1 MICEILLPKPIE
13 QTFYYKTSKFLET
26 GIVVR
31 VEFKS
36 KKVVGVVI
44 KTHREKIYNKPL
56 KFIDSILSPTPLP
69 NEILKSSEF
78 VARYSCNFM
87 SLILKLF
94 LTGFERNS
102 TIKLEKKLSSNPK
115 KLELSSEQRTASIY
129 LKKLGNKFKVVVLH
143 GVTGSGKTRVFMSLV
158 KEKLLNGF
166 QCLILVPEIILTSE
180 WVKEIK
186 EDFCISPVIYHS
198 SINKKRREEICKAV
212 FNKDLNFIVGTRSAL
227 TLPFT
232 NLGVIIIDEEHDS
245 SYKQNTQIILNYRDF
260 AIVRA
265 KNSNCNIILSSAT
278 PSIETFLNVRNKKF
292 EIVKLKNRIN
302 KNTLPTVS
310 IIDSRK
316 QKGLISNKLQKEIE
330 SNISNNL
337 QTLLFLNKRGYA
349 PFVIC
354 KKCGTTKTCDNCS
367 SSLTLHEFTNKK
379 KSYLLC
385 HYCNYKEYFENSC
398 ESCNSKNSLIF
409 PGYGVERVYEEVRNL
424 FPDAKISLLSSDK
437 VKNKILSKEIKDI
450 IENKVQIIIGT
461 QIISKGHNFPF
472 LKTVGIL
479 NIDSILNDFDFRSS
493 EKAFQQITQVA
504 GRAGRK
510 GLNGKVFIQTYQ
522 PNHPVIKSSIN
533 ADYKW
538 FVNNELN
545 ERRKN
550 FLPPF
555 SSFISIIINSANE
568 NKARAYGLNLRNL
581 IKENFPNIVLFGPSP
596 SIMFKQNKIFRF
608 RMLIKLKKN
617 IKSGAIFKNFLT
629 KIIIPNGIKIY
640 VDVDPINFT

>member
-13 QTFYYKTSKFLET
+13 KTFYYKTSKFLDT

-44 KTHREKIYNKPL
+44 KTHTEKIYDKPL
-56 KFIDSILSPTPLP
+56 KFIDSILSSNPLP
-69 NEILKSSEF
+69 NEILKSSDF
-78 VARYSCNFM
+78 VAKYSCNFR

-102 TIKLEKKLSSNPK
+102 TIKLEKNLFSKPK
-115 KLELSSEQRTASIY
+115 KLELSSEQTKASIY
-129 LKKLGNKFKVVVLH
+129 LKQLGNQFRVAVLH

-180 WVKEIK
+180 WVKEIE
-186 EDFCISPVIYHS
+186 EDFNISPIIYHS
-198 SINKKRREEICKAV
+198 SINKKKREEICNAV
-212 FNKDLNFIVGTRSAL
+212 FNKDINFIVGTRSAL

-232 NLGVIIIDEEHDS
+232 NLGVIIIDEEHDN
-245 SYKQNTQIILNYRDF
+245 SYKQNTQLILNYRDF

-278 PSIETFLNVRNKKF
+278 PSVETFLNVKTNKYQ
-292 EIVKLKNRIN
+292 IVKLKNRIN
-302 KNTLPTVS
+302 KNTLPTIK
-310 IIDSRK
+310 IIDSRG
-316 QKGLISNKLQKEIE
+316 QKGLISNKLVQQIKI
-330 SNISNNL
+330 NISNNL

-354 KKCGTTKTCDNCS
+354 KKCGITKTCDNCS
-367 SSLTLHEFTNKK
+367 SSLTLHEFVNKK

-385 HYCNYKEYFENSC
+385 HYCNHKEYFENSC
-398 ESCNSKNSLIF
+398 KSCNSKNSLIF
-409 PGYGVERVYEEVRNL
+409 PGYGVEKVYEEVFNL

-437 VKNKILSKEIKDI
+437 VRNKILSKEIKDV

-510 GLNGKVFIQTYQ
+510 GLNGEVFIQTYQ
-522 PNHPVIKSSIN
+522 PNHPVIKSSISAN
-533 ADYKW
+533 YES
-538 FVNNELN
+538 FINYELN

-555 SSFISIIINSANE
+555 SSFISIIINSTNV
-568 NKARAYGLNLRNL
+568 NKAKTYGLNLKNL
-581 IKENFPNIVLFGPSP
+581 IKANFPNIVLFGPSP
-596 SIMFKQNKIFRF
+596 SIIFKQNKIFRF

-617 IKSGAIFKNFLT
+617 SKLGLNFKNFLT
-629 KIIIPNGIKIY
+629 KIITPNGVKIY
-640 VDVDPINFT
+640 IDVDPINFT

>member
-1 MICEILLPKPIE
+1 MICEILLLKPI
-13 QTFYYKTSKFLET
+13 QKTFYYKTSEFLET
-26 GIVVR
+26 GIVVK

-44 KTHREKIYNKPL
+44 KTHSEKIYNKPL
-56 KFIDSILSPTPLP
+56 KSIDNILSSIPLP
-69 NEILKSSEF
+69 YEILKSTAF
-78 VARYSCNFM
+78 VAKYTCNFRA
-87 SLILKLF
+87 LILKLF

-102 TIKLEKKLSSNPK
+102 TIKLEKNLCNRTK
-115 KLELSSEQRTASIY
+115 KIELSSEQTKAIKS
-129 LKKLGNKFKVVVLH
+129 LKELGNKFKVAVLH

-180 WVKEIK
+180 WVKEIEK
-186 EDFCISPVIYHS
+186 DFNISPIIYHS
-198 SINKKRREEICKAV
+198 SVNKKKREEIRKAV
-212 FNKDLNFIVGTRSAL
+212 FNKNLNFIIGTRSAL

-232 NLGVIIIDEEHDS
+232 NLGVIIIDEEHDN
-245 SYKQNTQIILNYRDF
+245 SYKQNNQLILNFRDF

-278 PSIETFLNVRNKKF
+278 PSIETFLNVKTKKF
-292 EIVKLKNRIN
+292 EIVKLKKRVN
-302 KNTLPTVS
+302 KNVLPT
-310 IIDSRK
+310 IKILDSRK
-316 QKGLISNKLQKEIE
+316 QKGLISDKLQQEIK
-330 SNISNNL
+330 SNISKNL
-337 QTLLFLNKRGYA
+337 QTLLFLNKRGYS

-354 KKCGTTKTCDNCS
+354 KKCGVTKTCNNCS
-367 SSLTLHEFTNKK
+367 SSLTLHEFDGGK

-385 HYCNYKEYFENSC
+385 HYCNHKEYFEDSC
-398 ESCNSKNSLIF
+398 KICNSTNSLIF
-409 PGYGVERVYEEVRNL
+409 PGYGVEKVYEEVSNL

-437 VKNKILSKEIKDI
+437 VKNKILSKEIKNI

-479 NIDSILNDFDFRSS
+479 NIDSVLNDFDFRSS

-510 GLNGKVFIQTYQ
+510 DLNGEVFIQTYQ
-522 PNHPVIKSSIN
+522 PNHPVIKSSISS
-533 ADYKW
+533 DYEW
-538 FVNNELN
+538 FVNYELN
-545 ERRKN
+545 ERRKS

-568 NKARAYGLNLRNL
+568 DKAKNYGLNLRNL
-581 IKENFPNIVLFGPSP
+581 IKEAFPNIVLFGPSP
-596 SIMFKQNKIFRF
+596 SIIFKQNKIFRF

-617 IKSGAIFKNFLT
+617 SKSGMIVKNFLT
-629 KIIIPNGIKIY
+629 KIIVPNGIKVYI
-640 VDVDPINFT
+640 DVDPINFT

>member
-13 QTFYYKTSKFLET
+13 KTFYYKTSKFLET

-44 KTHREKIYNKPL
+44 KTHTEKIYNKPL
-56 KFIDSILSPTPLP
+56 KFIDSILSSNPLP
-69 NEILKSSEF
+69 NEILKSTDF
-78 VARYSCNFM
+78 VARYSCNFR

-102 TIKLEKKLSSNPK
+102 SIKLEKNLFSKPK
-115 KLELSSEQRTASIY
+115 KLELSSEQRKACIY
-129 LKKLGNKFKVVVLH
+129 LKELGNQFGVVVLH

-180 WVKEIK
+180 WVKEIE
-186 EDFCISPVIYHS
+186 EDFNISPIIYHS
-198 SINKKRREEICKAV
+198 SINKKKREEICNAV
-212 FNKDLNFIVGTRSAL
+212 FNKDINFIVGTRSAL

-232 NLGVIIIDEEHDS
+232 NLGVIIIDEEHDN
-245 SYKQNTQIILNYRDF
+245 SYKQNTQLILNYRDF

-278 PSIETFLNVRNKKF
+278 PSVETFLNVKTNKFK
-292 EIVKLKNRIN
+292 IVKLKNRIN
-302 KNTLPTVS
+302 KNILPT
-310 IIDSRK
+310 IKILDSRG
-316 QKGLISNKLQKEIE
+316 QKGLISKKLVQEIKI
-330 SNISNNL
+330 NISNNL

-354 KKCGTTKTCDNCS
+354 RKCGITKTCNNCS
-367 SSLTLHEFTNKK
+367 SSLTLHEFANNK

-385 HYCNYKEYFENSC
+385 HYCNHKEYFENSC
-398 ESCNSKNSLIF
+398 KSCNSKNSLIF
-409 PGYGVERVYEEVRNL
+409 PGYGVEKVYEEVLNL

-437 VKNKILSKEIKDI
+437 VRNKILSKEIKDI

-510 GLNGKVFIQTYQ
+510 GLNGEVFIQTYQ
-522 PNHPVIKSSIN
+522 PNHPVIKSSISAN
-533 ADYKW
+533 YES
-538 FVNNELN
+538 FINYELN

-555 SSFISIIINSANE
+555 SSFISIIINSTDA
-568 NKARAYGLNLRNL
+568 NKAKNYGLNLKNL
-581 IKENFPNIVLFGPSP
+581 IKSNFPNIVLFGPSP
-596 SIMFKQNKIFRF
+596 SIIFKQNKIFRF
-608 RMLIKLKKN
+608 RMLIKLKK
-617 IKSGAIFKNFLT
+617 KSKLGLNFKNFLT
-629 KIIIPNGIKIY
+629 KIVTPNGIKIY
-640 VDVDPINFT
+640 IDVDPINFT